1 MAKPKRKKK
10 ARAKAGAVPADVPPR
25 PVSMPESRPPAGEPE
40 RPAAAKPERRS
51 PGAEPERPAP
61 HGPERAAPPPPPP
74 PPSRPDQELVEF
86 FKQWR
91 GRAAQRA
98 SVPAYIVL
106 SDAALED
113 LCRKRPT
120 NLRELLGVNGF
131 GERKAELYGSE
142 IFSVF
147 EAFARGERA
156 AARPVPQTSPAEE
169 TMRLLAEGRTFEEIA
184 AIRVRQVATVVSMVA
199 DLIEKGRLEYRVE
212 WVGEEHH
219 RRIEEAIGRL
229 GSQWLK
235 PLYEALPD
243 IGYDQIRLVV
253 ACVRGREAAK

>member
-1 MAKPKRKKK
+1 V
-10 ARAKAGAVPADVPPR
+10 G
-25 PVSMPESRPPAGEPE
+25 
-40 RPAAAKPERRS
+40 
-51 PGAEPERPAP
+51 
-61 HGPERAAPPPPPP
+61 
-74 PPSRPDQELVEF
+74 F
-86 FKQWR
+86 FKPWR

-131 GERKAELYGSE
+131 GERKAELYGGE
-142 IFSVF
+142 IFGVF

-156 AARPVPQTSPAEE
+156 AARAAPQASPAEE
-169 TMRLLAEGRTFEEIA
+169 TMRLLAEGKSFEEIA

-199 DLIEKGRLEYRVE
+199 DLIEKGRLEYRIE
-212 WVGEEHH
+212 WVGEENH

-229 GSQWLK
+229 GSEWLK

-253 ACVRGREAAK
+253 ACVRRRETANG